1 MDDTHDVGASDVTSV
16 RARPRRFL
24 SPVYE
29 LERDGSAFGEVEV
42 AWFGRGS
49 TFTVDFSRY
58 DLARIEPLDW
68 ELRRGGLPD
77 PVARVG
83 RDRAMSAE
91 HRIVWDDRELRVHPR
106 LLRTRFE
113 LLEHGAQVGSAR
125 PAHLFTN
132 RLELDVPDELPGF
145 VTALVV
151 WSVVRMRRASAAA
164 ASGGA

>member
-1 MDDTHDVGASDVTSV
+1 MDDAHDAGTPHVIVV

-29 LERDGSAFGEVEV
+29 MERDGSSYGEVEV
-42 AWFGRGS
+42 AWFGRHS
-49 TFTVDFSRY
+49 TMTVDMAEY
-58 DLARIEPLDW
+58 DLVRTQPLDW
-68 ELRRGGLPD
+68 ELRRQGLPHA
-77 PVARVG
+77 VASFG

-91 HRIVWDDRELRVHPR
+91 HRIAWDDRLLRIRPR
-106 LLRTRFE
+106 LLRTRFD
-113 LLEHGAQVGSAR
+113 LLEDGAEVGSAR
-125 PAHLFTN
+125 PVHLLTN
-132 RLELDVPDELPGF
+132 ALVVAVPADLPGF